1 MTDIFTLLNNIDRF
15 TVKFIKE
22 QLENNIL
29 NENKKNRNIFL
40 KNVMIKA
47 LFCTNSED
55 LENLS
60 FINKNDIAIICDG
73 IIYNP
78 FELYESMNEN
88 KNDDEKLLPYKDIE
102 IIIDLYIKYGI
113 ETTLQLLDGIFS
125 FVLIDYRL
133 NYNENGL
140 DAKIYIA
147 RDPFGVKPLYVLKPN
162 KLNNENDEIFAFS
175 SKKETLINYLEPLNN
190 SNTNSYSIEQFIP
203 GTYCVLE
210 HKFKVLS
217 DWSLTKYM
225 IPYHSF
231 EIGNLKNIK
240 TSDKLFKQ
248 YLNEAV
254 IKRCNNTNKEP
265 IVVIS
270 DDMESNIIAAIA
282 NDNTIFKNDKSIQT
296 FSISNDPETI
306 EKIGFITNHIESNNK
321 HIFMDITEIER
332 TYIESEDP
340 SERDESKDE
349 FYNWALLAKRISE
362 YNPNSLVL
370 LTIGMDEFI
379 EENKEKSFLDFRYSL
394 EILMK
399 TFYKEKIV
407 FIDKIFSFYGLEI
420 DFPFLDRNL
429 TQCIVTNNLEDILI
443 NPVGIYGGKLLP

>member
-1 MTDIFTLLNNIDRF
+1 MTEIFTLLNNTEKF
-15 TVKFIKE
+15 NVKFIKE
-22 QLENNIL
+22 QFEN
-29 NENKKNRNIFL
+29 EKNDNIFL

-47 LFCTNSED
+47 LFGTNSED
-55 LENLS
+55 LS
-60 FINKNDIAIICDG
+60 FINKNDVAIICDG
-73 IIYNP
+73 KIYNS

-113 ETTLQLLDGIFS
+113 EKTLQLLDGIFS

-147 RDPFGVKPLYVLKPN
+147 RDPFGVKPFYVLKPN

-175 SKKETLINYLEPLNN
+175 SKKETLINYLHSLNN
-190 SNTNSYSIEQFIP
+190 NDTNPYSIEQFIP

-231 EIGNLKNIK
+231 ELGNLKNIK

-282 NDNTIFKNDKSIQT
+282 NDNTIFKNGKSLQT

-306 EKIGFITNHIESNNK
+306 EKIAFITNHIESNNK
-321 HIFMDITEIER
+321 HIFMDITESER
-332 TYIESEDP
+332 IYIDSQDP
-340 SERDESKDE
+340 PERDEPKDE

-370 LTIGMDEFI
+370 FTIGMDEFI
-379 EENKEKSFLDFRYSL
+379 EENKEKSHLDFRYSI
-394 EILMK
+394 EMLMK

-429 TQCIVTNNLEDILI
+429 SQCIVTNNLEDILI
-443 NPVGIYGGKLLP
+443 NPVGIYGEKLLP

>member
-1 MTDIFTLLNNIDRF
+1 MTEIFTLLNNTEQF
-15 TVKFIKE
+15 TVKFIKD
-22 QLENNIL
+22 QIEN
-29 NENKKNRNIFL
+29 EKNKNIFL

-47 LFCTNSED
+47 LFGTNSED
-55 LENLS
+55 LS
-60 FINKNDIAIICDG
+60 FISKDDIAILCDG
-73 IIYNP
+73 KIYNS
-78 FELYESMNEN
+78 FELYENINEN
-88 KNDDEKLLPYKDIE
+88 KDDDEKLLPYKDIE

-133 NYNENGL
+133 NHNENGL

-147 RDPFGVKPLYVLKPN
+147 RDPFGVKPFYVLKP
-162 KLNNENDEIFAFS
+162 KKINNENDEIFAFS
-175 SKKETLINYLEPLNN
+175 SKKETITNYLHSLNN
-190 SNTNSYSIEQFIP
+190 NDTNPYSIEQFVP

-217 DWSLTKYM
+217 DWTMTKYM

-231 EIGNLKNIK
+231 ELGNLKNIK

-254 IKRCNNTNKEP
+254 TKRCNNTNKEP

-306 EKIGFITNHIESNNK
+306 EKIAFITNHIESNNK
-321 HIFMDITEIER
+321 HIFMDITESER
-332 TYIESEDP
+332 IYIESQEI
-340 SERDESKDE
+340 DEKDE

-370 LTIGMDEFI
+370 LSIGMDEFI
-379 EENKEKSFLDFRYSL
+379 EENKENSFLDFRYSL
-394 EILMK
+394 QMLMK
-399 TFYKEKIV
+399 TFYKEKIAY
-407 FIDKIFSFYGLEI
+407 IDKIFSFYGLEI

-429 TQCIVTNNLEDILI
+429 SQCIVTNNLEDILI

>member
-1 MTDIFTLLNNIDRF
+1 MTEIFTLLNNTEQF
-15 TVKFIKE
+15 TVKFIKD
-22 QLENNIL
+22 QIEN
-29 NENKKNRNIFL
+29 EKNKNIFL

-47 LFCTNSED
+47 LFGTNSED
-55 LENLS
+55 LS
-60 FINKNDIAIICDG
+60 FISKDDIAIICDG
-73 IIYNP
+73 IIYNS

-88 KNDDEKLLPYKDIE
+88 KNDDEYLLPYKDIE

-133 NYNENGL
+133 NHNENGL

-147 RDPFGVKPLYVLKPN
+147 RDPFGVKPFYVLKPK

-175 SKKETLINYLEPLNN
+175 SKKETLTNYLHSLNN
-190 SNTNSYSIEQFIP
+190 SDTNPYLIEQFVP

-217 DWSLTKYM
+217 DWTITKYM
-225 IPYHSF
+225 VPYHSF

-240 TSDKLFKQ
+240 TSDKLLKQ

-282 NDNTIFKNDKSIQT
+282 NDNTIFKNDKSLRT

-306 EKIGFITNHIESNNK
+306 EKIAFITNHIESNNK
-321 HIFMDITEIER
+321 HIFMDITESER
-332 TYIESEDP
+332 IYIESQEI
-340 SERDESKDE
+340 DEKDE

-370 LTIGMDEFI
+370 LSIGMDEFI

-394 EILMK
+394 QMLMK
-399 TFYKEKIV
+399 TFYKEKIAY
-407 FIDKIFSFYGLEI
+407 IDKIFSFYGLEI
-420 DFPFLDRNL
+420 DFPFLDRKL
-429 TQCIVTNNLEDILI
+429 SQCIVTNNLEDILI

>member
-1 MTDIFTLLNNIDRF
+1 MTEIFTLLNNTEQF
-15 TVKFIKE
+15 TVKFIKD
-22 QLENNIL
+22 QIEN
-29 NENKKNRNIFL
+29 EKNKNVFL

-47 LFCTNSED
+47 LFGTNSED
-55 LENLS
+55 LS
-60 FINKNDIAIICDG
+60 FISKDDIAIICDG
-73 IIYNP
+73 KIYNS
-78 FELYESMNEN
+78 FELYENMNED
-88 KNDDEKLLPYKDIE
+88 KDDDEKLLPYKDIE
-102 IIIDLYIKYGI
+102 IIIDLYTKYGI

-133 NYNENGL
+133 NHNENGL

-147 RDPFGVKPLYVLKPN
+147 RDPFGIKPFYVLKP
-162 KLNNENDEIFAFS
+162 KKINNENDEIFAFS
-175 SKKETLINYLEPLNN
+175 SKKETLMNYLQSLNN
-190 SNTNSYSIEQFIP
+190 NDTNPYSIEQFVP

-217 DWSLTKYM
+217 DWTITKYM
-225 IPYHSF
+225 VPYHSF
-231 EIGNLKNIK
+231 ELGNLKNIK
-240 TSDKLFKQ
+240 TSDKLLKQ

-254 IKRCNNTNKEP
+254 IKRCNNANKEA

-282 NDNTIFKNDKSIQT
+282 NDNTIFKNDKSLQT

-306 EKIGFITNHIESNNK
+306 EKIAFITNHIESNNK
-321 HIFMDITEIER
+321 HIFMDITE
-332 TYIESEDP
+332 
-340 SERDESKDE
+340 SERIYIDSQEIDEKDE

-370 LTIGMDEFI
+370 LSIGMDEFI
-379 EENKEKSFLDFRYSL
+379 EENKEKSFLNFRYSL
-394 EILMK
+394 QMLMK

-429 TQCIVTNNLEDILI
+429 SQCIMTNNLEDILI
-443 NPVGIYGGKLLP
+443 NPLGIYGEKLLP